1 VINIK
6 KKKII
11 SLKYLFILVLF
22 LFLIFFFYTAFFYE
36 PNSINKKVSDDQILQ
51 DQDKE
56 LKKEKEIKKKI
67 DVIDVQNKSVKK
79 IKTKLKDGIYAIVG
93 NNAVTKSDIL
103 NEIKKI
109 LILNNMQYS
118 NETKQQLQRM
128 AVVSVIENNIKSIEI
143 KKNDF
148 LKYNDKDLIFELN
161 NAAKRINMSLGDLK
175 KICEENELD
184 FSIIENQM
192 INNLLWNSLIFYIY
206 NSRVSINYAEIDEQL
221 KINQDKL
228 EFSEYLIS
236 EIVIPPVSKD
246 NIVDHVK
253 KVMQKIDIEGFEK
266 VAINLSVS
274 KSASRGGDIGWLNE
288 NQISKTFKPVI
299 INTAVGGISK
309 AIMLKDG
316 IIIFKV
322 RDIRKRKNEIN
333 PEQIK
338 EQLINTEKTKILNM
352 YSKSHYENLKRRASI
367 KYLTAIND

>member
-67 DVIDVQNKSVKK
+67 DVIDVKNKSVKK

-367 KYLTAIND
+367 KYLTAINN

>member
-1 VINIK
+1 MINIK

-67 DVIDVQNKSVKK
+67 DVIDVKNKSVKK